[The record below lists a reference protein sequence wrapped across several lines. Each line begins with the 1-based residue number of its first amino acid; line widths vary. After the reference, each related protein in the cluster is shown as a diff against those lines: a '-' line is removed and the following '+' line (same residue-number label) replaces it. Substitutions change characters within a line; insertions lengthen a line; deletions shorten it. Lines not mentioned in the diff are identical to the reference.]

1 MDPRPSRKS
10 FFSNVCFQNG
20 NRNFHI
26 PEVEREEQKEVMAL
40 LAAALAPRRPG
51 R

>member
-1 MDPRPSRKS
+1 MDPPPPRKG

-26 PEVEREEQKEVMAL
+26 PEVEKKVMAL